1 MLKKLLSQKN
11 VDKSIVII
19 LSSIAILL
27 FSVYF
32 RLLNE
37 TVDAIILYLMLPLFV
52 GKLLLKKKWGNLGF
66 SAGGWK
72 IGLLSSTA
80 ASLIAIIIIYF
91 TVKYSHAVAE
101 YYSGTGFNLKLVLET
116 IIYMF
121 AWEFFFRG
129 FLLFG
134 LKEYIGF
141 NKANIIQTLL
151 FFAAHWNKPP
161 IEFYSTLITGMVFGY
176 IALKSKSFWPIVVI
190 HTVIYISVIY
200 LVNI

>member
-1 MLKKLLSQKN
+1 MLVKLFSQKN
-11 VDKSIVII
+11 DNKSIVII
-19 LSSIAILL
+19 FSSIAILL
-27 FSVYF
+27 FSVNF

-37 TVDAIILYLMLPLFV
+37 TVDAFILYLMLPLFV
-52 GKLLLKKKWGNLGF
+52 VQFLLKKEWRNFGF
-66 SAGGWK
+66 SLGEWK
-72 IGLLSSTA
+72 IGLLLSTV

-91 TVKYSHAVAE
+91 SVKYSNPVAE
-101 YYSGTGFNLKLVLET
+101 YYSGTDFKLELVLET

-134 LKEYIGF
+134 LQEYVGF

-151 FFAAHWNKPP
+151 FFIVHWNKPP
-161 IEFYSTLITGMVFGY
+161 VEFYSTLITGMIFGY
-176 IALKSKSFWPIVVI
+176 IALRSKSFWPIVVI

-200 LVNI
+200 IVNI